1 MKTIYVLYIITLAVT
16 ASVFSCRIETDGCSS
31 PVKNAPFIN
40 VLTPACVR
48 HDVCYRCVSMT
59 DINFFN
65 WKKLKTEIFQPKPR
79 VLNLLVSL
87 EIGRVQINTLS
98 SFRNRIK
105 EYQLVKPIA
114 ILHERKF
121 F

>member
-1 MKTIYVLYIITLAVT
+1 
-16 ASVFSCRIETDGCSS
+16 
-31 PVKNAPFIN
+31 
-40 VLTPACVR
+40 
-48 HDVCYRCVSMT
+48 MT

-79 VLNLLVSL
+79 VLYLLVSL
-87 EIGRVQINTLS
+87 EIEQTGQINTLS

>member
-1 MKTIYVLYIITLAVT
+1 MKTIYVLCIITLAVT

-59 DINFFN
+59 DVNFFN
-65 WKKLKTEIFQPKPR
+65 WKKLKTIFQPKPR
-79 VLNLLVSL
+79 VLNLLVFL
-87 EIGRVQINTLS
+87 EISTNQ
-98 SFRNRIK
+98 
-105 EYQLVKPIA
+105 
-114 ILHERKF
+114 
-121 F
+121 